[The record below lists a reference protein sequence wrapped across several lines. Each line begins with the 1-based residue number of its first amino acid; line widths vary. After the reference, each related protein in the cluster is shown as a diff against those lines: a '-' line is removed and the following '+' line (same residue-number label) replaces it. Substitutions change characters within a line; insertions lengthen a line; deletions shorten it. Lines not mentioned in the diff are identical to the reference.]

1 MLGQHIKIMA
11 SIGADAPYIPIRGKG
26 LRLISIASRYPSPGW
41 KASERA
47 RARIHAHARLTRAH
61 AYARKENHGSVRSI
75 RYFCVTIST
84 ACTRVS
90 RFCPLEKEQAR
101 FFSLCILP
109 HHTLI
114 FSLSASPIKLFLCFL
129 RTRRRAIL

>member
-11 SIGADAPYIPIRGKG
+11 SIAADAPYIPIRGKG

-47 RARIHAHARLTRAH
+47 RAH
-61 AYARKENHGSVRSI
+61 AYARKENHGSAYVRYVI
-75 RYFCVTIST
+75 FALLFQRLV
-84 ACTRVS
+84 RVS
-90 RFCPLEKEQAR
+90 RVSVLSRKNRPVS
-101 FFSLCILP
+101 SLYVFYRT
-109 HHTLI
+109 TLI
-114 FSLSASPIKLFLCFL
+114 FSLSASPIKLLLCFL